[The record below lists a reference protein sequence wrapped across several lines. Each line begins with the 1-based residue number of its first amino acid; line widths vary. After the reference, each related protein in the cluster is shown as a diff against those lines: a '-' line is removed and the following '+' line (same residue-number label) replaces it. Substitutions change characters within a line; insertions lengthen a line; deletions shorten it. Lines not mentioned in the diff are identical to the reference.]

1 MGLECSWK
9 PGDVAGSKNPNADG
23 EQRPVECGDVLEW
36 CWRVWI
42 QDAYVVCVDGGSS
55 TGGSWQT
62 RPLNTEVYDVNSIV
76 TLSSNQFVLGTGTY
90 EVSASGVFGGAAGT
104 QIAFKHRIRN
114 ITDSTTA
121 AVGASCR
128 LHIPSGSSAGTEALV
143 PLTRITL
150 AAQKTFELQYFAQ
163 NGLATNGLGFPTSS
177 AEVERYAS
185 VLIRKVA

>member
-1 MGLECSWK
+1 LITY
-9 PGDVAGSKNPNADG
+9 DVTSG
-23 EQRPVECGDVLEW
+23 
-36 CWRVWI
+36 
-42 QDAYVVCVDGGSS
+42 VDGGSS